1 MEFFGMFAFIG
12 IIFLYE
18 KVKRLE
24 RVLRENGIR
33 PGGTA
38 GLGDQLRKQVG
49 QAVMLTLED
58 SDGDL
63 VGKECKVLDADEDWA
78 LVRANEGKKNQCEKL
93 IRLDSVKQIKV
104 R

>member
-49 QAVMLTLED
+49 QTVMLTLED

-63 VGKECKVLDADEDWA
+63 VGKECRVLDADEDWA
-78 LVRANEGKKNQCEKL
+78 LVRANEGKKNQ
-93 IRLDSVKQIKV
+93 
-104 R
+104 

>member
-63 VGKECKVLDADEDWA
+63 VGKVCRVLDADEDWA
-78 LVRANEGKKNQCEKL
+78 LVLANEGKKNQRELL
-93 IRLDSVKQIKV
+93 IRLADVKQIKS
-104 R
+104 

>member
-104 R
+104 K

>member
-38 GLGDQLRKQVG
+38 GLGYQLRKQVG

-63 VGKECKVLDADEDWA
+63 VGKVCRVLDADEDWA
-78 LVRANEGKKNQCEKL
+78 LVLANEGTKKECEKL

-104 R
+104 K

>member
-38 GLGDQLRKQVG
+38 GLGDQLRKQLGNTVT
-49 QAVMLTLED
+49 LTVEAG
-58 SDGDL
+58 DGD
-63 VGKECKVLDADEDWA
+63 VTGKVCRVLDADEDWA